1 MTEIKIQ
8 YNRNNLVIS
17 AMLRDFLGKNRHVCP
32 LSCKTQGIKKKK
44 KIHKFNSEIYQL
56 SVLYRIIVKIS
67 YITKFL
73 TIIATYSQ
81 LELNYP

>member
-44 KIHKFNSEIYQL
+44 DTQI
-56 SVLYRIIVKIS
+56 
-67 YITKFL
+67 
-73 TIIATYSQ
+73 
-81 LELNYP
+81 